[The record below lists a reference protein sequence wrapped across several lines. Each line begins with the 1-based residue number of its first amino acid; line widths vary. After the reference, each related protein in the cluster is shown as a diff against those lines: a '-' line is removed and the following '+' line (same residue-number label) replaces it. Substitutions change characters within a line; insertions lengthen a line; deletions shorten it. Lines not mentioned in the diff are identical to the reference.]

1 MEFISMSE
9 TPYDPPPPTL
19 RLCEACGGDNC
30 IWCTDGYQTLAQR
43 QAWQEFRYQ
52 VKSQS
57 GLHTILQEL
66 VEEVITKLEVI
77 DNDKYTEMINNGKKI
92 LSKWVYADPNDTG
105 YELLTR
111 QLSEFSK
118 EALEV
123 ISNIKRID

>member
-1 MEFISMSE
+1 MNQVPS
-9 TPYDPPPPTL
+9 DPPPPTL
-19 RLCEACGGDNC
+19 KLCEACGGSVC
-30 IWCTDGYQTLAQR
+30 IWCTNGYQTLAQR

-57 GLHTILQEL
+57 GMHTVLQEL
-66 VEEVITKLEVI
+66 VEEVIAKLEALDPI
-77 DNDKYTEMINNGKKI
+77 HYLEMINKGKKI
-92 LSKWVYADPNDTG
+92 LSKWINADPDDTG
-105 YELLTR
+105 YEFLIR